1 MIDRLRGWRTR
12 RRARAMLDG
21 LADPA
26 TMGIGPYL
34 DLPSTTASAR
44 RGSCSAPSSR
54 GCSAASPEPFSS
66 DACGRAAAG

>member
-34 DLPSTTASAR
+34 DLPSTTASAHPANLR
-44 RGSCSAPSSR
+44 AVIARLL
-54 GCSAASPEPFSS
+54 
-66 DACGRAAAG
+66 GRKP